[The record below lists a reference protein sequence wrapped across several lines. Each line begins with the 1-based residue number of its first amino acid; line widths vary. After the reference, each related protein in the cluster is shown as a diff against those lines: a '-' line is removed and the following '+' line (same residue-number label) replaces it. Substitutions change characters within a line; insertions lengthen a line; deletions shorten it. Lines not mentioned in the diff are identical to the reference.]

1 MVTRKEIQEAY
12 GRIRNH
18 IRRTPVLEL
27 EEGAPANGARVVLKL
42 ELMQQAGSFKL
53 RGAFNCVLSSQ
64 VPEAGII
71 AASGGNHGAAVAC
84 VAQHLGHRAE
94 IFVPTI
100 SSPAKVDRL
109 RQFEAHITITGKNY
123 AEALAASRERL
134 ARTGALSVHA
144 YDDPRTVAGAGT
156 AGLEMDEQ
164 APGLDT
170 VLIAVGGGGLISG
183 VAAWFEN
190 RVRVIGVEP
199 VASPTLAKTLEA
211 GHLIDVET
219 GGLAA
224 DSLGAT
230 RIGDVN
236 FPLIQRY
243 VERVVLV
250 TDDQIREAQRFLW
263 KNARVAAEPGG
274 AAATAAVLSGAYQ
287 AKPGE
292 RIGVMVS
299 GGNVDLG
306 SIA

>member
-1 MVTRKEIQEAY
+1 MVSRKEIQEAY
-12 GRIRNH
+12 SRIGTH

-27 EEGAPANGARVVLKL
+27 EEGALGNGARAVLKL

-84 VAQHLGHRAE
+84 VARHLGHRAE
-94 IFVPTI
+94 IFVPVI

-109 RQFEAHITITGKNY
+109 RQFGAQINITGKNY
-123 AEALAASRERL
+123 AEALTASRERQ
-134 ARTGALSVHA
+134 AQTGALSVHA

-156 AGLEMDEQ
+156 AGLEFEEQ

-183 VAAWFEN
+183 MATWFEN

-199 VASPTLAKTLEA
+199 AASPTLAKTLEA
-211 GHLIDVET
+211 GRPIDVET

-274 AAATAAVLSGAYQ
+274 AAATAALLSGAYQ

-306 SIA
+306 SIG